1 MQVSRQEID
10 ALNGLITVEI
20 DSNDYKEK
28 VKESLDKH
36 RKTVKIP
43 GFRPGH
49 VPFGVVEKR
58 FGKSVLAEVLNSLAN
73 EGVYSFIQE
82 NKLEIL
88 GNPIPSTQH
97 SMEGSFDSPGNFKFT
112 FDIGMSPSFD
122 YQSVLKN
129 GVEYHTV
136 RVDDKLVTQQIED
149 IQRRYGKL
157 SSVDVVG
164 EKDMVLGTFTELDAQ
179 GAPKSDGINHST
191 TISMEFLTSE
201 ETKAHLIGRK
211 KEEIFILD
219 PTAVSKDDTDKA
231 AFLGVTV
238 DALPSAEVSFEF
250 RITDIKQMELAALDQ
265 SLFEKLFQDGEITDE
280 TGLRN
285 RVQKDLEQMFER
297 DADRLMTRKVYDRLM
312 SDVAMNFPEAFL
324 KRWIIASAQKPISEE
339 EINQEFEGYLSSLKW
354 QLIQTKIFKDTNT
367 QLVYDEV
374 ISFTKSLIVSN
385 YNQYGIPAP
394 EDAELEKSAKEL
406 LAKKE
411 QANNIYDQLAEQKLT
426 QFFKTNASL
435 KMKPLSYDDFVAEMK
450 KQ

>member
-219 PTAVSKDDTDKA
+219 PNAVSKDDTDKA
-231 AFLGVTV
+231 ALLGVTV

-312 SDVAMNFPEAFL
+312 SDVVMNFPEAFL

-411 QANNIYDQLAEQKLT
+411 QANSIYDQLAEQKLT